1 MHRVAGATQWTR
13 PRSHFFCVFSW
24 RLTNLCIRVITLVK
38 DFGRLHYIFSKTLF
52 TIIFSNRRS
61 RCHTAFL
68 WRHFPWSRSWRSFFY
83 THWPRTRLG
92 VRLLRLLWGCWGD
105 WILSFG
111 NTFRNTGFTF
121 WRFFFGII
129 FNFARSITVLGG
141 WTWASR
147 WGGFLNLGIKVFG
160 N

>member
-1 MHRVAGATQWTR
+1 MLRNGPVRGR
-13 PRSHFFCVFSW
+13 PRSHFFLWFLEGSLISALELSLW
-24 RLTNLCIRVITLVK
+24 FK

-92 VRLLRLLWGCWGD
+92 VRLLRLLWGCWGHR
-105 WILSFG
+105 ILSFG

-121 WRFFFGII
+121 WRFFFGVIL
-129 FNFARSITVLGG
+129 NFPRSIPILGG
-141 WTWASR
+141 WTWAGR
-147 WGGFLNLGIKVFG
+147 WGGFLNFGFKVFG